1 MTLPTN
7 ILVPTAFSPT
17 TDRAL
22 DSRVQPG
29 SLAEGIVRMAP
40 LLAVGTKRVA
50 P

>member
-7 ILVPTAFSPT
+7 IRVSTDFSPT
-17 TDRAL
+17 ADRAL

-29 SLAEGIVRMAP
+29 SVAEEIVRMAP